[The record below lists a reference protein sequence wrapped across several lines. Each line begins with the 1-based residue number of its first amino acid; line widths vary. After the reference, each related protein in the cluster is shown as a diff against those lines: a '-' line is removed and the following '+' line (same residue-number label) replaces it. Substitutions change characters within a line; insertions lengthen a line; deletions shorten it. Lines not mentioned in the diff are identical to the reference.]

1 MCCSPWVCKELN
13 MIVTELNT
21 ASEHMTH
28 KLENQRSSGITNLTT
43 VLSHCESSG
52 ATRNFPTWGSC
63 RGAKNPQRI
72 YLWRPVGFDY
82 RTSTGL
88 GEKILGEHR
97 QNLVHTRTQEKGAV
111 TSQETDPDFPVSVQE
126 SLAEAWV
133 GGGLLQGWGHCM
145 PQCVPGTFWRRS
157 PFFFITSTIGWSQVK
172 Q

>member
-13 MIVTELNT
+13 MIVTELNRAT
-21 ASEHMTH
+21 EHTTH

-88 GEKILGEHR
+88 GKQTLGRHK
-97 QNLVHTRTQEKGAV
+97 QNIVCTRTQEKRALIP
-111 TSQETDPDFPVSVQE
+111 QETEPDLPVSIWE
-126 SLAEAWV
+126 SLAEVWV
-133 GGGLLQGWGHCM
+133 HIGL
-145 PQCVPGTFWRRS
+145 PQARDTECNSPGICS
-157 PFFFITSTIGWSQVK
+157 MLA
-172 Q
+172 